1 MLNIF
6 PNPQKLV
13 KYFKLCQSGEI
24 GLNLVALFCD
34 IGNLCVFNLCSKDFC
49 FEYLLCQKLFSS

>member
-1 MLNIF
+1 MLNIL

-24 GLNLVALFCD
+24 GLNLVALFV
-34 IGNLCVFNLCSKDFC
+34 ISEICVFLTSAPKIFV
-49 FEYLLCQKLFSS
+49 